1 MFRSLELK
9 KSALEKI
16 RSDRAALLKSDVEG
30 SVKSLPPGEWVLLRD
45 VDKKRVFLGFI
56 NPLVEDRLPAIH
68 VLKRLANPPDERI
81 VSDYIEEALAN
92 CVRRRKCFG
101 GYESG
106 ARIVFGDAD
115 GLPGLIVDSYRELA
129 LIQINTAG
137 LDRWRSLVKEQ
148 LEMLL
153 AKPCFFLDNPTQRS
167 REMLPHYREE
177 LPFEHIEI
185 LENEFLYSVPSK
197 NLQKNGWYYDHREN
211 RSKFESALK
220 RWTGE
225 KTKGLDLFCY
235 GGAWGL
241 HALRGGVTTMT
252 FVDQAPLSE
261 MLDRHLASNGYTGR
275 GTFIRNDVF
284 DWLDEE
290 IKATS
295 KYDVVISDPPA
306 FAKSPKDKI
315 AAIEGY
321 KKLHKKVI
329 KVLAPEA
336 LVAFASCTHYVD
348 LQEFIQT
355 VEIAG
360 RQEGRTLQI
369 LELGMQGWDHPVR
382 TLEDKANYIK
392 YVLVK
397 VE

>member
-16 RSDRAALLKSDVEG
+16 RSDRAALLKSDVDG

-45 VDKKRVFLGFI
+45 VEKKRVFLGFI

-68 VLKRLANPPDERI
+68 VLKGLASPPPETL
-81 VSDYIEEALAN
+81 VADYVTEAIAG
-92 CVRRRKCFG
+92 CVKRRKAFA

-115 GLPGLIVDSYRELA
+115 GLPGLIVDSYRELT

-148 LEMLL
+148 LAQLFG
-153 AKPCFFLDNPTQRS
+153 KPCYFLDNPTQRS

-177 LPFEHIEI
+177 LPFEFIEV
-185 LENEFLYSVPSK
+185 LENEFSYSVPAK

-211 RSKFESALK
+211 RLKFEAALR
-220 RWTGE
+220 RWNGP
-225 KTKGLDLFCY
+225 KAKGVDLFCY

-241 HALRGGVTTMT
+241 HALRGGVKAVT
-252 FVDQAPLSE
+252 FVDQAPLAE
-261 MLDRHLASNGYTGR
+261 MLERHLAKNHFTGR
-275 GTFIRNDVF
+275 GSFIRSDVF
-284 DWLDEE
+284 DWLDGE
-290 IKATS
+290 IKAGAT
-295 KYDVVISDPPA
+295 YDVVISDPPA
-306 FAKSPKDKI
+306 FAKSPKDKV

-321 KKLHKKVI
+321 KKLHKKVL
-329 KVLAPEA
+329 KVLAADA

-355 VEIAG
+355 IEIAG
-360 RQEGRTLQI
+360 RQEGRSLQI

-382 TLEDKANYIK
+382 TLDDKANYIK